1 MGKRNNISKLKES
14 FLIVIIS
21 LIGCV
26 GIVFSVLYVET
37 FDSGFFN
44 TYSTP
49 VVSVA
54 VGLISVITVLTIMF
68 LRESKRVVFKLFLL
82 AVIFISLAVL
92 CLYLLKIVGFLDKI
106 TSVEDFRNYISSFG
120 GYAVVLFILIQY
132 LQVVVLPIPSFI
144 TVGAGVL
151 LFGPLKGAIFSCVGI
166 ILGSLSAYFIG
177 RVFGFKVAKWL
188 IGEEDL
194 NKWLKNIKGK
204 DKVVLTFMFLFPF
217 FPDDVLCFVAGITT
231 IGPCFFTIM
240 IILTRLITVFASSF
254 SMNNSLIPY
263 DTWWGI
269 LLWIVFFSITI
280 VLTILVYKK
289 GDKLENKFKRKRDNH

>member
-82 AVIFISLAVL
+82 TVIFISLAVL

>member
-1 MGKRNNISKLKES
+1 MGKLNNISKLKES

-82 AVIFISLAVL
+82 TVIFISLAVL

-132 LQVVVLPIPSFI
+132 LQVVVL
-144 TVGAGVL
+144 
-151 LFGPLKGAIFSCVGI
+151 K
-166 ILGSLSAYFIG
+166 
-177 RVFGFKVAKWL
+177 
-188 IGEEDL
+188 
-194 NKWLKNIKGK
+194 
-204 DKVVLTFMFLFPF
+204 
-217 FPDDVLCFVAGITT
+217 
-231 IGPCFFTIM
+231 
-240 IILTRLITVFASSF
+240 
-254 SMNNSLIPY
+254 
-263 DTWWGI
+263 
-269 LLWIVFFSITI
+269 
-280 VLTILVYKK
+280 
-289 GDKLENKFKRKRDNH
+289 H